1 MSVLFARLIRKVQRW
16 IRKVQYGAA
25 RSVEKEKRV
34 LSKVNKGEWWMPWLI
49 QAKKDVISCEKPR

>member
-1 MSVLFARLIRKVQRW
+1 M
-16 IRKVQYGAA
+16 IRKVQYDTAVQ
-25 RSVEKEKRV
+25 RPSEKRV

>member
-1 MSVLFARLIRKVQRW
+1 MSVLFARLIRKVR
-16 IRKVQYGAA
+16 YGAA
-25 RSVEKEKRV
+25 RSVGKEERV